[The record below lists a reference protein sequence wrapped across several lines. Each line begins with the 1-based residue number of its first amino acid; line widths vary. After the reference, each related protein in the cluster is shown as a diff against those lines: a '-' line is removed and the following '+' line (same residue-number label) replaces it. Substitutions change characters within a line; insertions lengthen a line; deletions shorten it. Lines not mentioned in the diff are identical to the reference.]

1 MYGVATDKDR
11 LHSRGGGL
19 RGGHQNDRDNR
30 FFCDR
35 APFPS
40 RCFSGGDLRSVCLPP
55 NTMI

>member
-19 RGGHQNDRDNR
+19 RGGVKTTGTIDSSATVPLS
-30 FFCDR
+30 F
-35 APFPS
+35 
-40 RCFSGGDLRSVCLPP
+40 RCVSGGDLRSVCLPP

>member
-35 APFPS
+35 PPS
-40 RCFSGGDLRSVCLPP
+40 RCFSGGDRRSVCLTP

>member
-30 FFCDR
+30 LFCDR
-35 APFPS
+35 PPLPS
-40 RCFSGGDLRSVCLPP
+40 AVSAAAIFGVSAFRPIR
-55 NTMI
+55 

>member
-19 RGGHQNDRDNR
+19 RGGGHQNDRDNR

-35 APFPS
+35 PPS
-40 RCFSGGDLRSVCLPP
+40 RCFGDGDFWNVCLPHQ
-55 NTMI
+55 TMI